1 MEWKWSTGEKYERS
15 LRPPTRLERER
26 ARTGEKGGHEENQQF
41 IENKAQQQSLLS
53 ENDVWGLEDTI
64 GEFISVNKREE
75 TYNKM
80 SEREMVCQVGQ
91 NPFMPNS
98 NYLDDV
104 IAHEQFLKPINS
116 SMEREKHS
124 SSAI

>member
-26 ARTGEKGGHEENQQF
+26 AREREKGGHEENQQF

-104 IAHEQFLKPINS
+104 IAHEQFLNPINS

-124 SSAI
+124 SSAV

>member
-26 ARTGEKGGHEENQQF
+26 EKARSNQGHEENQQF

-98 NYLDDV
+98 NFATDIEV
-104 IAHEQFLKPINS
+104 QMNFLTPQKGS
-116 SMEREKHS
+116 F
-124 SSAI
+124 